1 MKAPQPIH
9 TDKYRGSGLQLI
21 SPAVAG
27 ILVLLG
33 LIGFDP
39 ISLMLGVGLAIYTGY
54 TRHARYEIYS
64 NGLLVRFMLPRRQAV
79 PFTEIE
85 EVGMV
90 KLSMVGEVLAV
101 RKKGKGMGL
110 MLLRPSDPDLFL
122 SKLNE
127 ARGGTAE

>member
-1 MKAPQPIH
+1 MNAPQPLH

-27 ILVLLG
+27 ILILLG
-33 LIGFDP
+33 LFGFDP
-39 ISLMLGVGLAIYTGY
+39 ISLTLGVGLAIYTGY
-54 TRHARYEIYS
+54 TRHTRYEIYS
-64 NGLLVRFMLPRRQAV
+64 NGLLVRFMLPRRQTV
-79 PFTEIE
+79 PFSEIE